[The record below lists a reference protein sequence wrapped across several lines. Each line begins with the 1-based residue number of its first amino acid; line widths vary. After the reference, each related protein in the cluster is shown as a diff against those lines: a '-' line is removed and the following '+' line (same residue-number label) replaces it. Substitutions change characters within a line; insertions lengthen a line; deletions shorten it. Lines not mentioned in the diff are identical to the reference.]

1 MNDYIGFAAAF
12 LTTIA
17 FLPQVLQVIRTRS
30 TGDLSLGTYSFFWT
44 GVVMWMVYGIVQGD
58 LAIII
63 ANGITAVLAGIVLIY
78 VITNNIHR
86 SANKEAG

>member
-1 MNDYIGFAAAF
+1 MNDYIGFIAAF

-17 FLPQVLQVIRTRS
+17 FLPQVLQVIKTRS

-58 LAIII
+58 PAIII

-78 VITNNIHR
+78 VISNNLHKHTGKKTN
-86 SANKEAG
+86 